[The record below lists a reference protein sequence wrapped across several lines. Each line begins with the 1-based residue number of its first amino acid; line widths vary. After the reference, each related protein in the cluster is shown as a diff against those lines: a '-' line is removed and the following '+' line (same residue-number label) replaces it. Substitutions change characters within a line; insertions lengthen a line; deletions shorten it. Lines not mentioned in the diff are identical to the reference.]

1 MATIPRIAAAATLVA
16 LAAGALAS
24 SSTQAQRLS
33 PYVSDQHFEAG
44 VTDGIVLTDPAR
56 GGYRVPLL
64 VRYPIG
70 ATDRRPVVIWNHG
83 GNPSEIGRMR
93 SQEWGERLAR
103 AGYVVIQP
111 SRVDPTD
118 LTAVRPECD
127 ANGFAAPAECAFWI
141 ANMRYGPQSVSFI
154 IDRLAEIE
162 AARPALRGHLDTTR
176 IVVAGHSAGTT
187 SVLAVAGAQQQF
199 VAGGPVYDESDP
211 RPVAF
216 LATGPQGPTYAGFR
230 SGFDETRSFLG
241 IDRPFLFVTG
251 MGDETGEP
259 VPTRLTAWLT
269 ARPHDKWLVWD
280 TQPEAVHET
289 MDVHQCATPLQARH
303 CDLIGSVGVAYL
315 DAVVRQRQAAIRWM
329 ASDALLHL
337 STEEI
342 ELHQR

>member
-1 MATIPRIAAAATLVA
+1 
-16 LAAGALAS
+16 
-24 SSTQAQRLS
+24 
-33 PYVSDQHFEAG
+33 
-44 VTDGIVLTDPAR
+44 
-56 GGYRVPLL
+56 

-70 ATDRRPVVIWNHG
+70 ATGRLPVVIWNHG
-83 GNPSEIGRMR
+83 GDPSENGRTR

-111 SRVDPTD
+111 SRVEPTD
-118 LTAVRPECD
+118 LTAVRPECE
-127 ANGFAAPAECAFWI
+127 ANGFTAPADCAFWI

-154 IDRLAEIE
+154 IDRLGQLET
-162 AARPALRGHLDTTR
+162 ARPALRGHLDASR

-187 SVLAVAGAQQQF
+187 SVLAVAGARQQW
-199 VAGGPVYDESDP
+199 VPGGTVFDERDP

-230 SGFDETRSFLG
+230 SGFVETRSFSG
-241 IDRPFLFVTG
+241 VDRPFLFVTG

-269 ARPHDKWLVWD
+269 SRPHDKWLLWD

-289 MDVHQCATPLQARH
+289 MDVHQCATALQARH
-303 CDLIGSVGVAYL
+303 CELIGSVGVAYL
-315 DAVVRQRQAAIRWM
+315 DAVVRHRDAAIRWM

-337 STEEI
+337 SGEEI